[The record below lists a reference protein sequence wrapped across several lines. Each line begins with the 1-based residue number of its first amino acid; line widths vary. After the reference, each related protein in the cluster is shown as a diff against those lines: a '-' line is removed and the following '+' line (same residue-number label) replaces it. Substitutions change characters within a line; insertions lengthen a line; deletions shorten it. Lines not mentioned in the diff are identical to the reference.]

1 MSADRV
7 DPEQAWIWVNR
18 WEDFQS
24 FQTKRGKPWAP
35 PWIRLYPALLADD
48 VFISLGIT
56 EQLLLLKLFMLF
68 SSSRQVVANSTRT
81 LSQRTGQRVLKS
93 HIVSLNEAGFIDLCS
108 RTVLERRRN
117 MFWNGSVLEVEVD
130 KNLIEALVVIGAGET
145 GDNSGENGARS
156 SRALADEP
164 L

>member
-48 VFISLGIT
+48 
-56 EQLLLLKLFMLF
+56 MLF